1 MMRISPSFTRAGRM
15 LLLALGVAAII
26 AGVFASPARP
36 QSCDGAIR
44 HPLTVRI
51 RPLGPIE
58 RGRTLSL
65 EVEVSATRPLA
76 RGEVEMI
83 ATGGA
88 PVAGSRT
95 GTFGAVGAGETAR
108 TQFTIDVPREGQRF
122 LLQFRV
128 RGEGEGGLTQRGAT
142 YNLLPD
148 GPADPGRW
156 FTTPEGVRIA
166 EYRARR
172 VAR

>member
-1 MMRISPSFTRAGRM
+1 MMPISPSLARAGRI
-15 LLLALGVAAII
+15 LLALTVAAV
-26 AGVFASPARP
+26 AAASLAAPARP
-36 QSCDGAIR
+36 HSCDGAIR
-44 HPLTVRI
+44 HPLTVRV

-58 RGRTLSL
+58 RGRSLAL
-65 EVEVSATRPLA
+65 EVEVSAARALS
-76 RGEVEMI
+76 RGEVEMV

-88 PVAGSRT
+88 SAAGART
-95 GTFGAVGAGETAR
+95 GTFGAVAAGEAAR

-122 LLQFRV
+122 LIQFRV
-128 RGEGEGGLTQRGAT
+128 RGEGDGGLLQRGAT